1 VAKALMFEAVNDL
14 KFSKELLSERDEQND
29 ARVEL
34 FLTDKRVRH

>member
-1 VAKALMFEAVNDL
+1 MFEAVNDL